1 MASFRRWQ
9 KLNAKRIAKATS
21 EASVAGNARR
31 ASACGVMRFVFGIKK
46 ALLPFGSRAFESD
59 RWLLSRALLRAYPNG
74 QVSAATQDDGLFGSG
89 RNNDA
94 GQRRTSAV
102 P

>member
-9 KLNAKRIAKATS
+9 KLSAKRIASATS

-31 ASACGVMRFVFGIKK
+31 ASADGVMRFVFGIKK
-46 ALLPFGSRAFESD
+46 ALLPFGSRAVESG
-59 RWLLSRALLRAYPNG
+59 RWLLSLTLLRAYPNS
-74 QVSAATQDDGLFGSG
+74 QASAATQREGLVGG
-89 RNNDA
+89 ERNNSA